1 MNSTTLLMANQC
13 SGALVNAEIAVL
25 AALNTILAL
34 ISISG
39 NALVL
44 SAIYL
49 VPGQR
54 TVSNAFLASLGV
66 ADFTVGLIMNPLW
79 VLKSVLNIWE
89 SDNTLST
96 AIEVLTMQTVVAST
110 FSLCA
115 VSVDRYIAVTNIRY
129 SELMTW
135 NRVRIVVVSVWIFSI
150 VFACL
155 RLVIVDPFQLPKLWI
170 AASVLTVVLPA
181 LLISLCYYCIFKAAR
196 LQIRRITLDETINPD
211 EAIAQAKNRRVAF
224 TIGIVVGVFLICWS
238 PSLVISLVQFSC
250 SDPCKKMKLN
260 RYWFWGALAEFSNSA
275 FNPFI
280 YCIRSRDFR
289 QAVSRVLCR
298 SLRETKH

>member
-1 MNSTTLLMANQC
+1 MANQC

-34 ISISG
+34 ISTSG
-39 NALVL
+39 NALIL

-96 AIEVLTMQTVVAST
+96 AIEVLTMQTIVAST

-211 EAIAQAKNRRVAF
+211 EAIAQAKNRKVAF

-238 PSLVISLVQFSC
+238 PSLVISLVQLSC

-298 SLRETKH
+298 NLRETKH

>member
-34 ISISG
+34 ISTSG

>member
-1 MNSTTLLMANQC
+1 MANQC

-34 ISISG
+34 ISTSG

-96 AIEVLTMQTVVAST
+96 AIEVLTMQTIVAST

-211 EAIAQAKNRRVAF
+211 EAIAQAKNRKVAF

-238 PSLVISLVQFSC
+238 PSLVISLVQLSC

-298 SLRETKH
+298 NLRETKH

>member
-34 ISISG
+34 ISTSG

-96 AIEVLTMQTVVAST
+96 AIEVLTMQTIVAST